1 MQLIISSLHLTV
13 KDLKKIDM
21 KYILASLVILFLHTG
36 LLAQQV
42 DPAVFGMSQDK
53 INKFLPY
60 FRFQHGDAVLNEMKA
75 NEPAKYYFE
84 LWVLSESFSVM
95 RNHFTQ
101 GIQLDESIID
111 IRRFNEQRL
120 NDNEAIVV
128 LDGFKDVLKLKSLI
142 DVNAKKIEIENYF
155 NK

>member
-1 MQLIISSLHLTV
+1 
-13 KDLKKIDM
+13 M
-21 KYILASLVILFLHTG
+21 KYFLTSVVILFLSIG
-36 LLAQQV
+36 ISAQQV
-42 DPAVFGMSQDK
+42 DPSVFGMSQDK

-75 NEPAKYYFE
+75 NEPAKFYFE
-84 LWVLSESFSVM
+84 LWVLSESFSVK
-95 RNHFTQ
+95 RNHFAQ

-111 IRRFNEQRL
+111 IRRFNDQRL
-120 NDNEAIVV
+120 NDSEAIVV
-128 LDGFKDVLKLKSLI
+128 LGGFKDVLQLKSLT

>member
-1 MQLIISSLHLTV
+1 
-13 KDLKKIDM
+13 
-21 KYILASLVILFLHTG
+21 
-36 LLAQQV
+36 
-42 DPAVFGMSQDK
+42 
-53 INKFLPY
+53 
-60 FRFQHGDAVLNEMKA
+60 
-75 NEPAKYYFE
+75 
-84 LWVLSESFSVM
+84 M